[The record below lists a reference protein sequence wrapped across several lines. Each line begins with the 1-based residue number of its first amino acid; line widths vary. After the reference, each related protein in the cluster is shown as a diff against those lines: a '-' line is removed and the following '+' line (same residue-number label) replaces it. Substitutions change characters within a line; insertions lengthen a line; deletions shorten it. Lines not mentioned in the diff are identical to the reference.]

1 MNKKQNGQAIAK
13 ANAKRGDNIID
24 LMAAL
29 RASLKNT
36 GGKDATPKALARKAK
51 AKPTRRK
58 AG

>member
-1 MNKKQNGQAIAK
+1 
-13 ANAKRGDNIID
+13 
-24 LMAAL
+24 MAAL

-36 GGKDATPKALARKAK
+36 GGKDATPKARARKAK